1 MVGTRKTPLEKSLTA
16 PTASMYVELLE
27 EEVDPDNDEIID
39 QLSVRRT
46 SIPPS
51 SSASTTSLYVSSS
64 VDITTPSSSFAPT
77 PSYTSPYKRLGTPST
92 LDLDSNLEPL
102 VSQLDWRSIG
112 GSGLKWLSY
121 DDPVDTE
128 STGKGGPLGI
138 ILVGQLGPFVKL
150 RKAENN
156 FDRDKPEF
164 SLQLEVGDHS
174 LLMLRDLIRRR
185 DKNFTVINPLRIKV
199 SEVDIMP
206 HCVPSEPFLFAYDGT
221 STDDDYDG
229 DHLDA
234 SRFMSGDKVAVQV
247 WFGSYMFTDRSGKT
261 ASGPTFRLLAF
272 LQRQALTIAQSQNVG
287 GYSSA
292 LIHPFL

>member
-1 MVGTRKTPLEKSLTA
+1 MK
-16 PTASMYVELLE
+16 
-27 EEVDPDNDEIID
+27 
-39 QLSVRRT
+39 VRRT

-92 LDLDSNLEPL
+92 LDLDSVPL

-128 STGKGGPLGI
+128 NTGKGGPLGI

-164 SLQLEVGDHS
+164 SLQLEVEDHS

-206 HCVPSEPFLFAYDGT
+206 HCVPGEPFLFAYDGT

-261 ASGPTFRLLAF
+261 ASGPTFRLVKLWR
-272 LQRQALTIAQSQNVG
+272 LQAGISSTSALTIAQSQNVG